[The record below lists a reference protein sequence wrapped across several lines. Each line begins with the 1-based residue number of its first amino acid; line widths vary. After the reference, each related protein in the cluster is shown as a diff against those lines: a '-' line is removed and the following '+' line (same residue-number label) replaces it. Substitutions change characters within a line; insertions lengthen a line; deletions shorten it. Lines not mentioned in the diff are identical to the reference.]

1 MEAPDEEKINIE
13 RVRFQIDCDIHYL
26 QCKLPQDS
34 DLILKASIGK
44 SFQKS
49 TPSVLYSSSTAHA
62 FFDSKLTGK
71 LTLHKQG
78 SKYKKKSLKLQI
90 FSKSQ
95 ELGKVA
101 IELSQIPSLKKPI
114 KNREIQLSILQDPSA
129 LISISIALTP
139 SSSKSSKKSEK
150 TQKKAEEFELESCGN
165 ESFSSKMSF
174 SDFIINPNEADMD
187 KESTS
192 SEEEYKEL
200 SADMLNSLNTPKLEK
215 ELVTPNE
222 NSKAYIINEIEMKNG
237 INPTRQKGNCVNC
250 VVF

>member
-1 MEAPDEEKINIE
+1 MEPVNDEQASSE
-13 RVRFQIDCDIHYL
+13 RVKFRIDCDIHYL
-26 QCKLPQDS
+26 QCKLPQDC
-34 DLILKASIGK
+34 DLIIKASIGK

-49 TPSVLYSSSTAHA
+49 TPSVLYSSSTSHA
-62 FFDSKLTGK
+62 FFDSKLSGK
-71 LTLHKQG
+71 LSLHKQG
-78 SKYKKKSLKLQI
+78 TRYKKKSLKLQI

-114 KNREIQLSILQDPSA
+114 KSREVQVSGCQDKSA

-139 SSSKSSKKSEK
+139 TPSKASKKPKNVKS
-150 TQKKAEEFELESCGN
+150 EEFELESCGN

-174 SDFIINPNEADMD
+174 SDFIINPNEADAD

-192 SEEEYKEL
+192 SEEECKEL
-200 SADMLNSLNTPKLEK
+200 PPEMLSSLVTPKLDK

-222 NSKAYIINEIEMKNG
+222 NSKAYLINEIETLNG
-237 INPTRQKGNCVNC
+237 INPTRQKGNCINC
-250 VVF
+250 EVF